1 LLVAENGQYQDRI
14 GTIIA
19 GQVGRILERTSGW
32 VNQTKGAL
40 MKYRVEKQGTN
51 ISIQI
56 DDVAGGQEQAL
67 LEAIRRCRQGAW
79 ACQSG
84 ECMNIETMEE
94 RVEGGSVFL
103 TLIPRPSV
111 QIDPAGIEICLR
123 YMLALRENP
132 IHG

>member
-1 LLVAENGQYQDRI
+1 
-14 GTIIA
+14 
-19 GQVGRILERTSGW
+19 
-32 VNQTKGAL
+32 
-40 MKYRVEKQGTN
+40 
-51 ISIQI
+51 
-56 DDVAGGQEQAL
+56 
-67 LEAIRRCRQGAW
+67 
-79 ACQSG
+79 
-84 ECMNIETMEE
+84 MNIETMEE